1 MRSRTH
7 QAAFN
12 SFNSWGGG
20 GGDCATLEEA
30 LECLDDL
37 VYEGSLESEP
47 DDEFF
52 VRYGITFTDAG
63 AAEIA
68 RRIAP
73 NR

>member
-1 MRSRTH
+1 VRSRTH
-7 QAAFN
+7 HAAFN
-12 SFNSWGGG
+12 SFTSGG

-30 LECLDDL
+30 LDCLDDIAR
-37 VYEGSLESEP
+37 EGSLGSEP